1 MVTGDPRPRFE
12 IQKVI
17 ISGFKRIREPLT
29 IDVTR
34 QLSILVGDNGVG
46 KSTILEAIHL
56 ALTGI
61 YRGEPIQRALSQ
73 ALFSNDDVAA
83 FIAAADSGD
92 FSRLPIITIEVFLSG
107 GDRHDAEHLSGAVN
121 SEKRK
126 HCGFT
131 FSILFDEDYRDELKN
146 LPESSLKSLPIEY
159 YEAKWMTFADE
170 QITPRKIPIRSL
182 MINPAGEWQ
191 GNRADER
198 ATRFLLNELDEKNQR
213 ALASEARIALDAWS
227 TKDALNSAV
236 NSLPSIGIEDIGAID
251 IAIDHGATDS
261 WKKNIVICLEGVP
274 YGHIGAG
281 SQSMVQTGIAL
292 SKGRPEKTTL
302 LLLEEPENHLS
313 HTNLNKLIRL
323 IADGADGRK
332 VLMTTHS
339 SYVANVLGLEN
350 LQIVGGDSQQPYCSP
365 LSNLSAETLK
375 FFKKLAGYDTLRL
388 VLSRAAILV
397 EGPSDELIVQ
407 LAYRQTRNRLP
418 IEDGIDVIA
427 VGTGFIRFL
436 EIASSIKKR
445 VLLLTDNDGDT
456 NALDRKY
463 ADYASLDFI
472 RLSYVREVHE
482 PNDPTGIDPDRKLNW
497 NTLEAELLRA
507 NDFKIL
513 KDLLERKDE
522 SEASL
527 LKHMESSKPDTAL
540 KLFEADAYVHIPK
553 YIIDGIGWLD
563 GQC

>member
-170 QITPRKIPIRSL
+170 QITPS
-182 MINPAGEWQ
+182 EDSHSV
-191 GNRADER
+191 ADDQPCR
-198 ATRFLLNELDEKNQR
+198 RM
-213 ALASEARIALDAWS
+213 ARQ
-227 TKDALNSAV
+227 
-236 NSLPSIGIEDIGAID
+236 PSGR
-251 IAIDHGATDS
+251 T
-261 WKKNIVICLEGVP
+261 CYP
-274 YGHIGAG
+274 FP
-281 SQSMVQTGIAL
+281 SQ
-292 SKGRPEKTTL
+292 
-302 LLLEEPENHLS
+302 
-313 HTNLNKLIRL
+313 
-323 IADGADGRK
+323 
-332 VLMTTHS
+332 
-339 SYVANVLGLEN
+339 
-350 LQIVGGDSQQPYCSP
+350 
-365 LSNLSAETLK
+365 
-375 FFKKLAGYDTLRL
+375 
-388 VLSRAAILV
+388 
-397 EGPSDELIVQ
+397 
-407 LAYRQTRNRLP
+407 
-418 IEDGIDVIA
+418 
-427 VGTGFIRFL
+427 
-436 EIASSIKKR
+436 
-445 VLLLTDNDGDT
+445 
-456 NALDRKY
+456 
-463 ADYASLDFI
+463 
-472 RLSYVREVHE
+472 
-482 PNDPTGIDPDRKLNW
+482 
-497 NTLEAELLRA
+497 
-507 NDFKIL
+507 
-513 KDLLERKDE
+513 
-522 SEASL
+522 
-527 LKHMESSKPDTAL
+527 
-540 KLFEADAYVHIPK
+540 
-553 YIIDGIGWLD
+553 
-563 GQC
+563 